1 MWAWPPGGVEVA
13 RTPQPPLGPWISEIP
28 MGPAVL
34 ILGPSQENLGEVVK
48 EPERALE
55 HCLPN
60 FAGGQHFF
68 EYLLVVSLKKKH
80 SGEDYE
86 PRIIYQFPKVRTEG
100 RGNGGQGFRCLRGNG
115 EGCAL
120 SLPCPPCLG
129 SAGAALNSLF
139 PFPSDPALFSVIIH
153 RI

>member
-1 MWAWPPGGVEVA
+1 
-13 RTPQPPLGPWISEIP
+13 
-28 MGPAVL
+28 MGSAVL
-34 ILGPSQENLGEVVK
+34 ISGPPQENLGEVVK

-68 EYLLVVSLKKKH
+68 EYLLVVSLRKKH

-115 EGCAL
+115 EGYAL
-120 SLPCPPCLG
+120 SFPYPPCPG
-129 SAGAALNSLF
+129 STGAALNSLL

-153 RI
+153 RIYFIFYTQPVDAYLHHLM

>member
-1 MWAWPPGGVEVA
+1 
-13 RTPQPPLGPWISEIP
+13 

-34 ILGPSQENLGEVVK
+34 ISGPPQDNLGEVVK

-55 HCLPN
+55 HYLPN

-86 PRIIYQFPKVRTEG
+86 PTIIYQFPKVRIEG
-100 RGNGGQGFRCLRGNG
+100 RGNGGRGFSCLRGSG

-120 SLPCPPCLG
+120 SLFQPPCLG
-129 SAGAALNSLF
+129 SAGAALNSLL
-139 PFPSDPALFSVIIH
+139 PFPSDPALFSAIIH